1 MKMKNMKID
10 EWIQIND
17 DPHFLDDN
25 KWKDKRISMSA
36 EEFDKIVHDVFQKN
50 LALPQI
56 QGLLEILANQ

>member
-10 EWIQIND
+10 ELIQINND
-17 DPHFLDDN
+17 SHFLDDN

>member
-1 MKMKNMKID
+1 
-10 EWIQIND
+10 
-17 DPHFLDDN
+17 
-25 KWKDKRISMSA
+25 MSA